1 MHIKYKRASVSTD
14 RLVSLAF
21 FDGFFFFVI
30 IFDVYFVR
38 SLSLLSVRFHLLL
51 TLSPSVLPE
60 TLQDFQFFICILLD
74 VGCIINR
81 FIFSKRIESARF
93 IHFTSDTVY
102 VRLHTAVLKWYAL
115 NTYTNQ
121 GRRKKHK
128 KTKINTENA
137 IAVFHNWDKCSRDLA
152 CSNLTASVE
161 ETNIR
166 LRAIDC

>member
-1 MHIKYKRASVSTD
+1 MLFVLFLSY
-14 RLVSLAF
+14 L
-21 FDGFFFFVI
+21 FFFI
-30 IFDVYFVR
+30 YFSR
-38 SLSLLSVRFHLLL
+38 SLPFCSLQFTRFPIFHFY
-51 TLSPSVLPE
+51 SSR
-60 TLQDFQFFICILLD
+60 F
-74 VGCIINR
+74 GCIINR